1 MTKQGLEAAK
11 IRPHVASELDPL
23 EQDLGTVWQA
33 VEACVVGASWRLS
46 VSARTGRS
54 APV

>member
-33 VEACVVGASWRLS
+33 VEACVVGASWRLF